1 MEQHEVLIVGAGP
14 TGMVLALWLNK
25 FGVRV
30 RVLDKAAAPG
40 TASRALVVQ
49 ARTLELYRQLDLTE
63 AVLADGHRAQAF
75 NLWAEGEH
83 KAHVQLGAI
92 GEGLTPYPFLQI
104 FPQDRHEKLLAERL
118 QAAGVVIERGI
129 DFIDYSDA
137 GSHVSAR
144 YLDAD
149 GRAQSCEALYI
160 VGCDGAHSMVRKSLG
175 ADFSGGTYR
184 QLFYVADIEGSGP
197 ALNGEVHVDLSEAD
211 FVAVFGMNAG
221 GRARLVGAIREDR
234 VSGLSGNGQAA
245 ALNFEDVSE
254 RALREMKIKVD
265 KVNWFSSYHVHHR
278 VADRFRAGR
287 AFIAGDAGH
296 VHSPVGGQGMNTGIG
311 DAINLAWKLA
321 AVLRGEA
328 GDSLLDSYEAERL
341 TFARRLVQTTDRAF
355 TLVTSPGSLA
365 KVVRTRLAPALLPHA
380 VRLPMARE
388 FLFRTVSQTTISYR
402 HGPLG
407 AGQAGAVRG
416 GDRLPWAPTHGGD
429 NFASLATPVWQV
441 HVYGEARPELS
452 EWAAARGIALH
463 VFAWAA
469 QHDNAG
475 LVRNAAYL
483 LRPDSYIACAD
494 PAGGPQAFTNYLLQ
508 HGLRIG
514 GNSGSSG
521 TTAMP
526 VTPAADR

>member
-14 TGMVLALWLNK
+14 TGMVLALWLTR

-30 RVLDKAAAPG
+30 RILDKAAAPG

-49 ARTLELYRQLDLTE
+49 ARTLELYRQLDLTD
-63 AVLADGHRAQAF
+63 AVLAEGHRAQAF
-75 NLWAEGEH
+75 NLWAGGEH

-118 QAAGVVIERGI
+118 HAAGVVIERGI

-144 YLDAD
+144 YLDAE
-149 GRAQSCEALYI
+149 GRAQTCEALYI

-175 ADFSGGTYR
+175 AVFSGGTYR

-211 FVAVFGMNAG
+211 FVAVFGMDEG
-221 GRARLVGAIREDR
+221 RRARLVGTIREESATR
-234 VSGLSGNGQAA
+234 SGQTA
-245 ALNFEDVSE
+245 ALNFDDVSE

-321 AVLRGEA
+321 AVLRDEA

-341 TFARRLVQTTDRAF
+341 SFARRLVQTTDRAF
-355 TLVTSPGSLA
+355 TLVTSPGNLA
-365 KVVRTRLAPALLPHA
+365 KAVRTRIAPALLPRA

-407 AGQAGAVRG
+407 AGQAGAVCG
-416 GDRLPWAPTHGGD
+416 GDRLPWAPAHGGD

-441 HVYGEARPELS
+441 HVYGEARAELS
-452 EWAAARGIALH
+452 AWAAARGIALH
-463 VFAWAA
+463 VFSWAA
-469 QHDNAG
+469 QHDHAG
-475 LVRNAAYL
+475 LARNAAYL
-483 LRPDSYIACAD
+483 LRPDAYVACAD
-494 PAGGPQAFTNYLLQ
+494 PAGGVQAFDDYLTQ
-508 HGLRIG
+508 RGVRVG
-514 GNSGSSG
+514 KQ
-521 TTAMP
+521 
-526 VTPAADR
+526 AAARTSL

>member
-1 MEQHEVLIVGAGP
+1 MAQHEVLIVGAGP

-30 RVLDKAAAPG
+30 RILDKAAAPG
-40 TASRALVVQ
+40 TASRALVMQ
-49 ARTLELYRQLDLTE
+49 ARTLELYRQLDLAD
-63 AVLADGHRAQAF
+63 AVLAEGHRAQAF

-92 GEGLTPYPFLQI
+92 GEDLTPYPFLQI
-104 FPQDRHEKLLAERL
+104 LPQDRHEKLLAERL
-118 QAAGVVIERGI
+118 QVAGIVIERGI

-144 YLDAD
+144 YLDAG
-149 GRAQSCEALYI
+149 GRAQTCDALYI

-211 FVAVFGMNAG
+211 FVAVFGMNDG
-221 GRARLVGAIREDR
+221 GSARLVGTIREDR
-234 VSGLSGNGQAA
+234 VNRNGQAD

-355 TLVTSPGSLA
+355 TLATSPGNLA
-365 KVVRTRLAPALLPHA
+365 KVLRTRIAPALLPRA

-407 AGQAGAVRG
+407 AGRAGSVHG

-429 NFASLATPVWQV
+429 NFASLATPAWQV
-441 HVYGEARPELS
+441 HVYGQARGELS
-452 EWAAARGIALH
+452 EWAATRGIPLH
-463 VFAWAA
+463 VFDWAA
-469 QHDNAG
+469 QHDHAG
-475 LVRNAAYL
+475 LARDAAYL
-483 LRPDSYIACAD
+483 LRPDAYVACAD
-494 PAGGPQAFTNYLLQ
+494 PAGGEQVFTSYLLQ
-508 HGLRIG
+508 HGLHIG
-514 GNSGSSG
+514 GNGGDSRM
-521 TTAMP
+521 TATP
-526 VTPAADR
+526 PTPAADR

>member
-30 RVLDKAAAPG
+30 RILDKAAAPG

-49 ARTLELYRQLDLTE
+49 ARTLELYRQLDLTD
-63 AVLADGHRAQAF
+63 AVLAEGHRAQAF

-118 QAAGVVIERGI
+118 QAAGIAIERGI
-129 DFIDYSDA
+129 EFIDYSDA
-137 GSHVSAR
+137 GSHISAR

-149 GRAQSCEALYI
+149 GRAQTCEALYI

-175 ADFSGGTYR
+175 TDFSGGTYR

-221 GRARLVGAIREDR
+221 GRARLVGTIRDDR
-234 VSGLSGNGQAA
+234 VSRAAQAGT
-245 ALNFEDVSE
+245 LTFDDVSE

-265 KVNWFSSYHVHHR
+265 RVNWFSSYHVHHR
-278 VADRFRAGR
+278 VADRFRSGR

-296 VHSPVGGQGMNTGIG
+296 LHSPLGGQGMNTGIG

-355 TLVTSPGSLA
+355 TLVTSPGNLA
-365 KVVRTRLAPALLPHA
+365 KMVRTRLAPALLPRA

-416 GDRLPWAPTHGGD
+416 GDRLPWAPAHGGD

-452 EWAAARGIALH
+452 VWAAEQGIPLQ
-463 VFAWAA
+463 VLTWAA
-469 QHDNAG
+469 QHGHAG
-475 LVRNAAYL
+475 LERNAAYL

-494 PAGGPQAFTNYLLQ
+494 PTGGPQAFDDYFRQRGLQ
-508 HGLRIG
+508 IG
-514 GNSGSSG
+514 GV
-521 TTAMP
+521 AK
-526 VTPAADR
+526 AR

>member
-1 MEQHEVLIVGAGP
+1 MAQHEVLIIGAGP

-30 RVLDKAAAPG
+30 RILDKAAAPG

-49 ARTLELYRQLDLTE
+49 ARTLELYRQLDLAD
-63 AVLADGHRAQAF
+63 AVLAEGHRAQAF
-75 NLWAEGEH
+75 NLWTEGEH
-83 KAHVQLGAI
+83 RAHVQLGAI

-118 QAAGVVIERGI
+118 QVAGIAIERGI

-137 GSHVSAR
+137 GSHIKAR
-144 YLDAD
+144 YLDTE
-149 GRAQSCEALYI
+149 GRAQTCEALYI

-197 ALNGEVHVDLSEAD
+197 ALNGEVHVDLCEAD
-211 FVAVFGMNAG
+211 FVAVFGMDEG
-221 GRARLVGAIREDR
+221 RRARLVGTIRDDR
-234 VSGLSGNGQAA
+234 ANRNGAD

-328 GDSLLDSYEAERL
+328 GDRLLDSYEAERL

-355 TLVTSPGSLA
+355 TLVTSPGHLA
-365 KVVRTRLAPALLPHA
+365 KTVRTRIAPALLPRA
-380 VRLPMARE
+380 VRLPMVRE
-388 FLFRTVSQTTISYR
+388 FMFRTVSQTTISYR

-407 AGQAGAVRG
+407 AGRAGTVCG
-416 GDRLPWAPTHGGD
+416 GDRLPWAPAHGGD
-429 NFASLATPVWQV
+429 NFDSLATPVWQV
-441 HVYGEARPELS
+441 HVYGEPSVELS
-452 EWAAARGIALH
+452 GWAAARGIALH

-469 QHDNAG
+469 QHDHAG
-475 LVRNAAYL
+475 LARNAAYL
-483 LRPDSYIACAD
+483 LRPDAYIACAD
-494 PAGGPQAFTNYLLQ
+494 PTGGPQAFTDYFLQ
-508 HGLRIG
+508 HGLRIH
-514 GNSGSSG
+514 
-521 TTAMP
+521 TAKDDK
-526 VTPAADR
+526 TAALL